1 MAFGRGAKVSRIVP
15 RILIMVFCA
24 CFPGVSSTL
33 YAQKFALLPLADISG
48 GDDGVNLPFTR
59 EIEGVLRQKGVDL
72 VPEAEVFQFMVKNRI
87 RFSGYL
93 DSFLARKMGRDLGC
107 DLVLLGTVT
116 EIGEGKDLS
125 LGFTFSAIDTE
136 AGIPV
141 WAGTWASSLGECV
154 RLMGLG
160 QPKALG
166 DLKTPLLD
174 GFLGELTRH
183 LHGYNRGQKRP
194 YQLIG
199 MQLSSD
205 HLQGGKEIDC
215 QLKIR
220 FLGVPPERISVET
233 GWGKTYLS
241 KDQRPNS
248 YRGRFL
254 APEAEGH
261 YPVSLALEWG
271 KGRPVERITK
281 VASFKVINTPPQLTI
296 GIKKGLRLGEIMAFR
311 DHLIFLPRL
320 TEPRPLIRWSVE
332 IKNSEGNLVI
342 YEESEGNLPPR
353 LVWEGRDA
361 RNRKLSNGVYTF
373 GLSVWDAAG
382 NRAKV
387 IKKVAF
393 QSSALPVTI
402 TGVKQEGKTY
412 LRVKSVKGSQI
423 PLTAWTLNATSL
435 QGESL
440 LKTEGTGLPAL
451 IEVPTVGNEELI
463 RCDLEVK
470 DLLGNRLS
478 LRATDVRVSGEKAF
492 LDPKKRAVSWIEDF

>member
-1 MAFGRGAKVSRIVP
+1 
-15 RILIMVFCA
+15 MVFCA
-24 CFPGVSSTL
+24 CLPGPSTL
-33 YAQKFALLPLADISG
+33 YAQKFALLPLADISR

-59 EIEGVLRQKGVDL
+59 EIQGMLRQKGFDV
-72 VPEAEVFQFMVKNRI
+72 VPEAQTLQFMTENRI

-107 DLVLLGTVT
+107 DLVLLGTIT
-116 EIGEGKDLS
+116 EIGEAKGLS
-125 LGFTFSAIDTE
+125 LGFTFSAIDTK

-160 QPKALG
+160 QPKAID
-166 DLKTPLLD
+166 DLKMPLLD

-183 LHGYNRGQKRP
+183 IHAYSRGQKRP
-194 YQLIG
+194 YQLIS
-199 MQLSSD
+199 MQLSPD
-205 HLQGGKEIDC
+205 HLQGGKEIEC

-220 FLGVPPERISVET
+220 FLGVAPEKISVET
-233 GWGKTYLS
+233 NWGKIYLS
-241 KDQRPNS
+241 KYQRPDL

-271 KGRPVERITK
+271 QGRPVERITK
-281 VASFKVINTPPQLTI
+281 VASYNVINNPPQLTI
-296 GIKKGLRLGEIMAFR
+296 GMKKGLRLGEIMAFR

-320 TEPRPLIRWSVE
+320 TEPRPLTRWSVE
-332 IKNSEGNLVI
+332 IKNSEGKLVV

-361 RNRKLSNGVYTF
+361 RNRKLNNGVYTF

-402 TGVKQEGKTY
+402 TGVQKEGKTY
-412 LRVKSVKGSQI
+412 LKVRSVKRSQI
-423 PLTAWTLNATSL
+423 PLTAWTLNATSP

-440 LKTEGTGLPAL
+440 LKTEGTDLPAL
-451 IEVPTVGNEELI
+451 IEVPAVGDEELI

-478 LRATDVRVSGEKAF
+478 LRATDVKVSREKGF
-492 LDPKKRAVSWIEDF
+492 LDPKKRAISWIEDF